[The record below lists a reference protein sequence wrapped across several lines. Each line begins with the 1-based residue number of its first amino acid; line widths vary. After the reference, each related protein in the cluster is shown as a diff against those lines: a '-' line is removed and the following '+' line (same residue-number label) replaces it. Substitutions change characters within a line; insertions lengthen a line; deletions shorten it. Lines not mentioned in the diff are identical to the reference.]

1 MYDKDKELSEDSEE
15 KQTSCLR
22 KKATNIKKAM
32 IWNGYIR
39 FTSASLIKIAVFSF
53 LQLIDLNWET
63 WPNCI
68 ASGLAIFGTIYVTT
82 FPFIILFI
90 MIRNRKNLNNP
101 EFKKKFGGIYDLY
114 KEKSLWRSCFIFFR
128 LIRKLIFSGCLVF
141 Y

>member
-1 MYDKDKELSEDSEE
+1 M
-15 KQTSCLR
+15 SCLR
-22 KKATNIKKAM
+22 KKATTIKKGM

-68 ASGLAIFGTIYVTT
+68 ASGLAIFGSIYVTI

-90 MIRNRKNLNNP
+90 MIKNKKKLNNP
-101 EFKKKFGGIYDLY
+101 EFMKKFGGICELY
-114 KEKSLWRSCFIFFR
+114 KDDSLWRSSFLFFR
-128 LIRKLIFSGCLVF
+128 LIRKLVFSGCLVF